1 MRYAIDQQGLELRGA
16 VTGDTAWEL
25 CCRLLSQPDNARSL
39 GTSTLAQLIVYW
51 LGPDTDGSIQ
61 LPAEMRQAI
70 YKGMQEDLI
79 GRGKRVE
86 TASDEQAMQSRWV
99 KQLIHRELDQVREAW
114 LGSAVDMPVD
124 LDVDFEMQEPEHAS
138 MVAESE
144 KEAAKLLAKVAGDG
158 THDSMPLENY
168 GADSEEDYWASWDDD
183 YWNDSYWGDCWS
195 EPEEEWYDACEEW
208 SDQRAV
214 EQHAQAPS
222 SPKKPRAELGT
233 ASADKPLVDPP
244 EFGDRIR
251 DTDREPYWIPG
262 AYPTIF
268 QNESGDPYNYML
280 KEVDLVQWGP
290 HILRSR
296 GWHAQAHMTFMYW
309 WMNMIQRFNALS
321 AKKWYV
327 RDNPKAT
334 GYTTEDLSNMSVKG
348 LAKQMVGYTANIP
361 GTKARKAR
369 LRRLVLAMV
378 RQIEIET
385 RRGDTTSSSPGS
397 TLSLGDVPCLFG
409 TLTSQRYHWDEV
421 IRIIAQVEGIVDYK
435 CLSRSKRRELVN
447 KYPLFV
453 AWYCSVRLE
462 LTLKAIVVPIFGAS
476 AYIAVFE
483 WSPTGGMVHLHYVL
497 WKPGAPRFDLRAQRL
512 QERAQELRKAG
523 LNAAGVVR
531 CRIDDVI
538 DFFAKYIS
546 EWNPNKSPE
555 GKEAWGPRR
564 RACQ

>member
-1 MRYAIDQQGLELRGA
+1 MAQLDDPVALGHLRAAYTFLGSAKLHYCQNCDEEWVVFTDEWPRGGVACAGPKAGVCETILRAGYQASWARQGYCSRCATRSAYSIMLSADNLQHLGPRHEALSNLTWYESLLIARVHPVISVVTLTATGLLCYAGHVCNYYVKILEWFKELPACLRDKKWFLVKRRKHIFKSESADTRQKKPTTANRRRLETAIAVVKSLMPNVYKDSLGPQDSELAHEELAKFAWDQETEMLEQSVAEDLSGEVRLERVVFSEWLDSRQKNRERYPCAVALMRYAIDQQGLELRGA

-144 KEAAKLLAKVAGDG
+144 KEAAKLLTKVAGDG

-168 GADSEEDYWASWDDD
+168 WADWEEDYWASWDDHF
-183 YWNDSYWGDCWS
+183 WNDSDWGDCWS

-208 SDQRAV
+208 SEQPAV

-251 DTDREPYWIPG
+251 DTDREP
-262 AYPTIF
+262 
-268 QNESGDPYNYML
+268 
-280 KEVDLVQWGP
+280 
-290 HILRSR
+290 
-296 GWHAQAHMTFMYW
+296 
-309 WMNMIQRFNALS
+309 
-321 AKKWYV
+321 
-327 RDNPKAT
+327 
-334 GYTTEDLSNMSVKG
+334 
-348 LAKQMVGYTANIP
+348 
-361 GTKARKAR
+361 
-369 LRRLVLAMV
+369 
-378 RQIEIET
+378 
-385 RRGDTTSSSPGS
+385 
-397 TLSLGDVPCLFG
+397 
-409 TLTSQRYHWDEV
+409 
-421 IRIIAQVEGIVDYK
+421 
-435 CLSRSKRRELVN
+435 
-447 KYPLFV
+447 
-453 AWYCSVRLE
+453 
-462 LTLKAIVVPIFGAS
+462 
-476 AYIAVFE
+476 
-483 WSPTGGMVHLHYVL
+483 
-497 WKPGAPRFDLRAQRL
+497 
-512 QERAQELRKAG
+512 
-523 LNAAGVVR
+523 
-531 CRIDDVI
+531 
-538 DFFAKYIS
+538 
-546 EWNPNKSPE
+546 
-555 GKEAWGPRR
+555 
-564 RACQ
+564 